1 MTSEGNGW
9 LKCTIPAPSSYVMFH
24 TNSQQEPGANE
35 TGYLVSGEAW
45 VQNKKLSFSSK
56 VITSH
61 IDAATGEKIADDEI

>member
-9 LKCTIPAPSSYVMFH
+9 LKCTIPAPSSYVMFQ

-45 VQNKKLSFSSK
+45 IQKRNSALAEGYYKP
-56 VITSH
+56 H
-61 IDAATGEKIADDEI
+61 

>member
-45 VQNKKLSFSSK
+45 VS
-56 VITSH
+56 
-61 IDAATGEKIADDEI
+61 E